1 MKKML
6 LTVALLGIGGS
17 LLADCCNKRSCGS
30 RCEPECG
37 PRPPKCVKYVKKCVK
52 PCKRVECETIYSCP
66 PGTREEGN
74 GE

>member
-6 LTVALLGIGGS
+6 LTIALLSMGTS
-17 LLADCCNKRSCGS
+17 LLADCCRKSCGS
-30 RCEPECG
+30 RCEPDCA
-37 PRPPKCVKYVKKCVK
+37 PKAPKCVKYVKKCVK